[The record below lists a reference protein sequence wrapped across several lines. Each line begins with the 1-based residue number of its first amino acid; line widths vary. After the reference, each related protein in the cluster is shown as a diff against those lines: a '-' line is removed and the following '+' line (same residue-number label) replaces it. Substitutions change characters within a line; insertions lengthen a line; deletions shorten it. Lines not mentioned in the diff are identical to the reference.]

1 MSQAN
6 RSLRDSIVSSAGRL
20 LARAFGDGT
29 APAGFRPKNV
39 LVIKTCCI
47 GDVLMATPML
57 SALREAF
64 PAAKI
69 SLAVGSWSK
78 SVVEGN
84 PDIDDI
90 IDCGSIAGG
99 RRFSLAEYF
108 GVVRQ
113 LRVRQFDCCF
123 VLERSA
129 LLTALPWIAGIPVRV
144 GLDSGGRGFS
154 LTVRVAVPDRRHEA
168 ELYLDTVRAI
178 GYEPVGPRMKFV
190 PSQADRARADAAL
203 AACGDGPIVAVH
215 PGGGVNPGMRL
226 VAKRWPAERYAAVAD
241 RLVASGCHVVLVGDA
256 GDREVVSA
264 VKRHMRSAGVD
275 LAGQLTLGELG
286 AVLARCRLAVAND
299 TGPMHLAVA
308 VGTPVVAI
316 FGPSDPLVYGPYGQS
331 DAVASSGLACSPC
344 FKHGRTP
351 RCIEPKCMSSLSVE
365 AVWALVEA
373 RLQAPRTGSTPPAGA
388 SGAR

>member
-6 RSLRDSIVSSAGRL
+6 RSLRDFIVGSAGRL
-20 LARAFGDGT
+20 LARAFGDGA
-29 APAGFRPKNV
+29 APAGFRPKNI

-57 SALREAF
+57 SALRQAF
-64 PAAKI
+64 PAADV

-78 SVVEGN
+78 SVVQGN

-90 IDCGSIAGG
+90 IDCGSIVGG

-108 GVVRQ
+108 SVVRQ
-113 LRVRQFDCCF
+113 LRKRQFDCCF

-129 LLTALPWIAGIPVRV
+129 LLAALPWIAGIPVRV

-154 LTVRVAVPDRRHEA
+154 LTVRVAVPERRHEA

-178 GYEPVGPRMKFV
+178 GYEPVEPKMKFV
-190 PSQADRARADAAL
+190 PSQAHQARAEAVL
-203 AACGDGPIVAVH
+203 AECSDRPIVAMH
-215 PGGGVNPGMRL
+215 PGGGVNPGMSL
-226 VAKRWPAERYAAVAD
+226 VAKRWPAERYAEMAD
-241 RLVASGCHVVLVGDA
+241 RLVAGGCHVVLVGDA
-256 GDREVVSA
+256 ADREVVSA

-286 AVLARCRLAVAND
+286 AVLSRCRLVVAND

-316 FGPSDPLVYGPYGQS
+316 FGPSDPVVYGPYGQS

-344 FKHGRTP
+344 FKQGRAP
-351 RCIEPKCMSSLSVE
+351 RCLEPKCMSSLSVE
-365 AVWALVEA
+365 AVWALVESKLEA
-373 RLQAPRTGSTPPAGA
+373 TRSGSPPRAGA